1 MKKLCSLLIS
11 ICIFVTVFN
20 RPVMAIEKDPPIS
33 IRVNAQYIMM
43 DTKPVMMDDT
53 AYVPIRFVANA
64 LCADISWEEATRTIT
79 IIDGETT
86 IVLNH
91 DSNMATVNDEPHP
104 LPTAPPVVDNRT
116 LVPIRFIAEHMNCQ
130 VNWNANTYTVEITKE
145 DLVVPAVSIINRG
158 YTDDDLLLLAR
169 IVTVE
174 AGNINFD
181 AKIAVANVVINR
193 KKSPEFPNTIK
204 DVIYD
209 KNYCIQFP
217 PAHKTSFASKV
228 PSKDSIIA
236 AKMALE
242 GTNNISAC
250 LFFNNRPFKSKAKDF
265 YKKIDGEYFYK

>member
-1 MKKLCSLLIS
+1 MKKLCSLLMS

-33 IRVNAQYIMM
+33 ISVNAQYIMM

-53 AYVPIRFVANA
+53 VYVPLRFVVNA
-64 LCADISWEEATRTIT
+64 LCANIQWDEETKIIT

-86 IVLNH
+86 ILLTH
-91 DSNMATVNDEPHP
+91 DSNIVTVNGESHT
-104 LPTAPPVVDNRT
+104 LKIAPPVIDNRT
-116 LVPIRFIAEHMNCQ
+116 LVPLRFITEHMSCQ
-130 VNWNANTYTVEITKE
+130 VDWNENTYTVEIIKE
-145 DLVVPAVSIINRG
+145 NLTVPAMSIMDRG
-158 YTDDDLLLLAR
+158 YTNDDLHLLAK

-174 AGNINFD
+174 AMDLSFD
-181 AKIAVANVVINR
+181 GKVAIANVVINR
-193 KKSPEFPNTIK
+193 KKSPSFPNTIK

-209 KNYCIQFP
+209 KEYGKQFP

-242 GTNNISAC
+242 GTNNISVC

-265 YKKIDGEYFYK
+265 YKNIDGEYFYK